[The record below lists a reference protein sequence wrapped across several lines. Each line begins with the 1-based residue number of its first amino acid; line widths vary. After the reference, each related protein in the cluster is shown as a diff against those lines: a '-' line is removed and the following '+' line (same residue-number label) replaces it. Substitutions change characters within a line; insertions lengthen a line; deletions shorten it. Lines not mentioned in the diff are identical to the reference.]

1 MKLSTLIGC
10 SLCLAAGFFTLGRL
24 PVNAQAPQTP
34 HRAAPAAEVKAAAVC
49 ADLLRKN

>member
-24 PVNAQAPQTP
+24 PMNAQAPQ
-34 HRAAPAAEVKAAAVC
+34 AATEQRRP
-49 ADLLRKN
+49 RR